1 MAALFDQPPF
11 VGSTKVISKALRVHG
26 EEGAVSE
33 GNSRPRSGQQAGSWV
48 DVKTPHQETRKV
60 VVPSLIK
67 VIGAAVECPLSW
79 SIHDGIAKALPSAIE
94 NAISENVER
103 VLSDPAFKVSQ
114 AMFQQ
119 LHFQSGIDDLALA
132 NSKDHSAIAALTAT
146 VRKIASPVDA
156 IHNTQVVQAL
166 SDPALGGHARLDQHR
181 RSVTSGLQRT
191 LQGEDPAGT
200 SSAGSRRS

>member
-1 MAALFDQPPF
+1 MSTDIDPLLQAAERSAGTAATL
-11 VGSTKVISKALRVHG
+11 TKDTEQLLVQTIHK
-26 EEGAVSE
+26 
-33 GNSRPRSGQQAGSWV
+33 
-48 DVKTPHQETRKV
+48 ETEKV

-67 VIGAAVECPLSW
+67 VIGAAVECPLSLP
-79 SIHDGIAKALPSAIE
+79 IHDGIAKALPSAIE

-103 VLSDPAFKVSQ
+103 VMLGQAFKASQ

-119 LHFQSGIDDLALA
+119 LHGAFQSGIDGLALA

-146 VRKIASPVDA
+146 VQMIATTVDA

-166 SDPALGGHARLDQHR
+166 SDPALGGHSRLDQHR
-181 RSVTSGLQRT
+181 RSVTSALQRT